1 MQNNPLVKALEQKP
15 AANRER
21 NNKAFRKEQREKSYM
36 EQGASRAQI
45 EFWNNLSNAERSEK
59 APWQVTLP
67 PHPPSSPPPAQKMPL
82 TPHPPSY
89 PKVLE
94 KRGVNMATSTGGLN
108 NENPA
113 NLLGQGGSRKTKK
126 KRSNLKQKSRMVN
139 KKNSSRRK
147 RRN

>member
-1 MQNNPLVKALEQKP
+1 MQNNPLRKALALKP

-21 NNKAFRKEQREKSYM
+21 NNKAYRKQQLEGFFKGE
-36 EQGASRAQI
+36 GASDEQI
-45 EFWNNLSNAERSEK
+45 KFWYNLSNAERSEIK
-59 APWQVTLP
+59 PWQVTLP

-94 KRGVNMATSTGGLN
+94 KRGINMATSTGGLN
-108 NENPA
+108 SENPA
-113 NLLGQGGSRKTKK
+113 NFLGQGGSRKTKK
-126 KRSNLKQKSRMVN
+126 RRSNLKQKSRMVN
-139 KKNSSRRK
+139 KKNRSRQK